1 MLGRTGISP
10 ISVASAWIS
19 ASSAGILGWVF
30 DVFGCRCLDAC
41 IMFASLESRLYFSQG
56 VPQVSQQTCTN
67 ICRTLEAGTVT
78 MIHPATHCQN
88 REPCCPG
95 QFDARAL
102 RMLRCQKKQVD
113 GIGWLLA
120 CIWQEE
126 ISRRKEKSGEVSVK
140 RTNARKRLVT
150 PVHTAVLVIISG
162 PSKHRV
168 ISKIIKASS
177 DVMVVGQP
185 RRQGAAPQHRSSLPK
200 RQEGRLTQPG
210 REPCVKVASKH
221 GNQIHLSH
229 YSMYF

>member
-102 RMLRCQKKQVD
+102 RMLRCQKNKLMASAGCWHVF
-113 GIGWLLA
+113 G
-120 CIWQEE
+120 
-126 ISRRKEKSGEVSVK
+126 RRKYHVGRRRVEKSVSEK
-140 RTNARKRLVT
+140 N
-150 PVHTAVLVIISG
+150 
-162 PSKHRV
+162 
-168 ISKIIKASS
+168 
-177 DVMVVGQP
+177 
-185 RRQGAAPQHRSSLPK
+185 K
-200 RQEGRLTQPG
+200 RQKEVGDTRAY
-210 REPCVKVASKH
+210 RS
-221 GNQIHLSH
+221 LSNN
-229 YSMYF
+229 

>member
-19 ASSAGILGWVF
+19 ASSAGILGRVF

-56 VPQVSQQTCTN
+56 VPQISQQTCTN

-78 MIHPATHCQN
+78 MIHPVTHCQN

-120 CIWQEE
+120 CIWREE
-126 ISRRKEKSGEVSVK
+126 ISRRKEKSGEVCQWK
-140 RTNARKRLVT
+140 EQT
-150 PVHTAVLVIISG
+150 PERGWWHSCLRSLKK
-162 PSKHRV
+162 PSKHRGYQRL
-168 ISKIIKASS
+168 SK
-177 DVMVVGQP
+177 DYQ
-185 RRQGAAPQHRSSLPK
+185 
-200 RQEGRLTQPG
+200 RL
-210 REPCVKVASKH
+210 SKH
-221 GNQIHLSH
+221 MMETWKPKI
-229 YSMYF
+229 